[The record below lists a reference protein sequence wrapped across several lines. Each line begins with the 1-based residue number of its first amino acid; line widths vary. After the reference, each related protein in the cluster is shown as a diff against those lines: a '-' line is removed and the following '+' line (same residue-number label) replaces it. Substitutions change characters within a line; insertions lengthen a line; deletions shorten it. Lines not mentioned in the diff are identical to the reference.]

1 MKRFYSLSLAALCT
15 VCSMAAPQTVTTL
28 PLPQRHHELKSNKI
42 EYTESVRKVSRAA
55 DDASTTAPES
65 IVGMRFVTTYNDT
78 EDNYNGFFTVSEGTD
93 GGIVL
98 NDFAEGYSVNATYDA
113 STGKISIPTGV
124 VIGTHST
131 YGDITLYALTPDASQ
146 YSSQDIT
153 GTVSGDKVTFDNGVY
168 GKVDAGGLVIMSKI
182 EATKANANITYSL
195 STSDGGSAT
204 FENPLLISKPTETS
218 LKIVGLSGILYGAYY
233 EVPVSLN
240 SAANSATITAG
251 TTVDCYYYYN
261 RVYSLYGKNPVGM
274 ADDLTMSVVT
284 SETTSLLKA
293 DDLLYCYVNGMNLSG
308 YAFSDIKIDVDFNV
322 FTGEATG
329 EGDDN
334 QETDTPSI
342 SGINYLL
349 DRENNTATVTGCI
362 ATVTTLDIP
371 ASITVGDK
379 NYAVTSVA
387 EKAFINNKVVTSIS
401 IPSSITTIGTDA
413 FRNMS
418 GIKTVYIADLAA
430 WCAVE
435 LANGNANPIYN
446 AFPTSTS
453 KWGKVYFNGKETTT
467 LEIPEGVTTIGRSFY
482 GFKGLTSA
490 TLPSSL
496 LEIGDQAFSN
506 CTNLTEI
513 EIPANV
519 SKMGSSFFGCSGLT
533 KVTLKGGVA
542 NFRSSTFYGCKALES
557 INLPE
562 GVETIGMMVFSGCSA
577 LKSVSLPSTLTEI
590 GMMAFDSCNGLTEI
604 RSTATVPPT
613 AASMAFDGVPTDIP
627 VYVPANSINDYKAA
641 SEWKEFTNYQPV
653 GNTSG
658 IESIEAADNTEAVYY
673 NLNGVRVDNPTSGL
687 YIKRQGNTA
696 VKVLVK

>member
-1 MKRFYSLSLAALCT
+1 MRLLQYSHFLFNLMKRFYSLSLAALCT

-55 DDASTTAPES
+55 DDASTSVPES
-65 IVGMRFVTTYNDT
+65 IVGMRFVTTYNDS
-78 EDNYNGFFTVSEGTD
+78 EDNYNGFFTVAEGTD

-98 NDFAEGYSVNATYDA
+98 ENFADGYSVKGTYDA
-113 STGKISIPTGV
+113 TTGKITIPTGGA

-131 YGDITLYALTPDASQ
+131 YGDILLYALTPDATQ

-168 GKVDAGGLVIMSKI
+168 GKVDAGGLIIMSGI

-195 STSDGGSAT
+195 SNSDGESVT

-293 DDLLYCYVNGMNLSG
+293 DALLYCYVNGMNLSG

-362 ATVTTLDIP
+362 ATITTLDIP

-379 NYAVTSVA
+379 TYDVTTVA
-387 EKAFINNKVVTSIS
+387 EAAFQGNKVVTSIS
-401 IPSSITTIGTDA
+401 IPASITKINTDA

-482 GFKGLTSA
+482 GFKSLTSA

-513 EIPANV
+513 D
-519 SKMGSSFFGCSGLT
+519 
-533 KVTLKGGVA
+533 
-542 NFRSSTFYGCKALES
+542 FRSSTFYGCKSLES

-590 GMMAFDSCNGLTEI
+590 GMMAFDSCDGLTEI

>member
-1 MKRFYSLSLAALCT
+1 MKKFYSLSLAALCT

-28 PLPQRHHELKSNKI
+28 SMPERHQELKSAKV
-42 EYTESVRKVSRAA
+42 EYSESVRKVSRAA

-98 NDFAEGYSVNATYDA
+98 NNFAEGYSVNATYDA

-131 YGDITLYALTPDASQ
+131 YGDITLYALIPDANQ

-153 GTVSGDKVTFDNGVY
+153 GTVSGDKITFDNGVY
-168 GKVDAGGLVIMSKI
+168 GKVDAGGLVIMTGI

-195 STSDGGSAT
+195 STNDGESVA
-204 FENPLLISKPTETS
+204 FEMPLLISKPTETS
-218 LKIVGLSGILYGAYY
+218 LKIVGLSGFLYGAYY

-240 SAANSATITAG
+240 SAANSATIAAG
-251 TTVDCYYYYN
+251 TPVDCYYYYN

-284 SETTSLLKA
+284 SEATSLLKA
-293 DDLLYCYVNGMNLSG
+293 DAILYCYVNGTNLSG
-308 YAFSDIKIDVDFNV
+308 YALSDIKIDVDFNV

-334 QETDTPSI
+334 EDTDTPSI
-342 SGINYLL
+342 SGINYQL
-349 DRENNTATVTGCI
+349 DRDNNTAAVTGCI
-362 ATVTTLDIP
+362 ATVTSLDIP
-371 ASITVGDK
+371 ASITVGGK

-387 EKAFINNKVVTSIS
+387 EKAFMNNKVVTSIS

-418 GIKTVYIADLAA
+418 GIKTVYISDLAA

-435 LANGNANPIYN
+435 IANGNANPIYN

-453 KWGKVYFNGKETTT
+453 KWGKIYFNGKETTA
-467 LEIPEGVTTIGRSFY
+467 LEIPEGVTSIGRSFY
-482 GFKGLTSA
+482 GFKGLTSV
-490 TLPSSL
+490 TLPASL
-496 LEIGDQAFSN
+496 EVLGDQAFAN
-506 CTNLTEI
+506 CTGLTDI

-519 SKMGSSFFGCSGLT
+519 TSMGSSFFSCSGLQN
-533 KVTLKGGVA
+533 VTLKGGVDSFA
-542 NFRSSTFYGCKALES
+542 NMTFYGCKALES

-562 GVETIGMMVFSGCSA
+562 GVRYIGKMVFSGCSA
-577 LKSVSLPSTLTEI
+577 LKSISLPTTVTQI
-590 GMMAFDSCNGLTEI
+590 DMMAFDSCSGMTEI
-604 RSTATVPPT
+604 RSAATIPP
-613 AASMAFDGVPTDIP
+613 AASAMAFDGIPTDIP
-627 VYVPANSINDYKAA
+627 VYVPAGSINDYKAA
-641 SEWKEFTNYQPV
+641 AEWKSFTNYQPL
-653 GNTSG
+653 GNTSA
-658 IESIEAADNTEAVYY
+658 IETIEAADNTEAVYY

-687 YIKRQGNTA
+687 YIKRQGNKA

>member
-1 MKRFYSLSLAALCT
+1 M
-15 VCSMAAPQTVTTL
+15 
-28 PLPQRHHELKSNKI
+28 
-42 EYTESVRKVSRAA
+42 RKASRAA
-55 DDASTTAPES
+55 DDASTSVPES

-78 EDNYNGFFTVSEGTD
+78 EDNYNGFFTVAEGTD

-98 NDFAEGYSVNATYDA
+98 ENFADGYSVKGTYDA
-113 STGKISIPTGV
+113 TTGKITIPTGGA

-131 YGDITLYALTPDASQ
+131 YGDILLYALTPDATQ

-168 GKVDAGGLVIMSKI
+168 GKVDAGGLIVMSGI

-293 DDLLYCYVNGMNLSG
+293 DALLYCYVNGMNLSG

-379 NYAVTSVA
+379 TYDVTTVA
-387 EKAFINNKVVTSIS
+387 EAAFQGNKVVTSIS
-401 IPSSITTIGTDA
+401 IPASITTINTDA

-482 GFKGLTSA
+482 GFKSLTSA

-542 NFRSSTFYGCKALES
+542 NFRSSTFYGCKSLES

-577 LKSVSLPSTLTEI
+577 LKSVSLPSTVTEI

-641 SEWKEFTNYQPV
+641 AEWKEFTNYQPV